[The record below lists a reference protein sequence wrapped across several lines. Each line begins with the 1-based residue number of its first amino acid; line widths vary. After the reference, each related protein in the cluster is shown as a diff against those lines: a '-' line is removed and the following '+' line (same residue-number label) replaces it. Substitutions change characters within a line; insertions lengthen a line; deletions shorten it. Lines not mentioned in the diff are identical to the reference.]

1 MSLEGMDVDQ
11 AQGLAR
17 QLDGYGQAL
26 AHISAA
32 LAGLAAELSHSWRGP
47 ASAIFQ
53 QQCTAQYRPAL
64 SGAAQALSDMHA
76 HLAANI
82 HQQVRTSAADAGG
95 GGGGVVSAAGALGA
109 AFGAGLSSFHKFWD
123 NKVDP
128 FLTPLDKLKEV
139 SGNDFKLGDPAN
151 SEYGMVWKQLMKLDH
166 ESPLL
171 AYKQSPIMLA
181 LHDDSHVQLAGRILR
196 DTHADTALKVL
207 GPVGTAMGLITVGG
221 DVRHAIAD
229 AQGGHYTSAGGHLV
243 DATAEALKTRGLVGY
258 LAGADIVIWKENYDL
273 ASQIDWKQG
282 VPNPFD
288 AGTFRED
295 YLPTFESMPGQVAGV
310 LKKAFL

>member
-47 ASAIFQ
+47 TSATFQ
-53 QQCTAQYRPAL
+53 QQCTVQYRPSL
-64 SGAAQALSDMHA
+64 SNAEQALNDMHA

-82 HQQVRTSAADAGG
+82 QQQIRTSAADSGSSRTW
-95 GGGGVVSAAGALGA
+95 GVI
-109 AFGAGLSSFHKFWD
+109 AGLTTVLGKASDTWD
-123 NKVDP
+123 DRVGRFTDP
-128 FLTPLDKLKEV
+128 LEKIEKLA
-139 SGNDFKLGDPAN
+139 GNDWVTGRYDKTWTRLMDLDRN
-151 SEYGMVWKQLMKLDH
+151 S
-166 ESPLL
+166 SLL
-171 AYKQSPIMLA
+171 KFKQSPVLHA
-181 LHDDSHVQLAGRILR
+181 LHDNPLIQGADHLLTV
-196 DTHADTALKVL
+196 THADKVLETL
-207 GPVGTAMGLITVGG
+207 GPVGTAIGWAAVGS
-221 DVRHAIAD
+221 DVGQSAIALHD
-229 AQGGHYTSAGGHLV
+229 HQYASAGGHLV
-243 DATAEALKTRGLVGY
+243 DATADYLKTRGGPVAY

-282 VPNPFD
+282 IPNPFN

-295 YLPTFESMPGQVAGV
+295 YLPTFKSMPGQVAGI
-310 LKKAFL
+310 LEKAFG